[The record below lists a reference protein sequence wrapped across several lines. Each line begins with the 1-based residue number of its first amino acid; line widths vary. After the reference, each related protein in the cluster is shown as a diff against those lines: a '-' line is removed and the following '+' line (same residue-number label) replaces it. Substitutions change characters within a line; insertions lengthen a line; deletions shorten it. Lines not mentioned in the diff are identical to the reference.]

1 MSDLKVKHK
10 CPNCGAPV
18 TLAEADRFLTC
29 GFCKVRLY
37 MRMPGMPRYVLPSNE
52 PLTDDTVHVPY
63 LRMRGMYFTLRDAGV
78 AEGKVLDTSLK
89 AAAVDFMPEGLGVR
103 PQALELLPAP
113 EDSARLPLRAAP
125 EDMLRKTMGG
135 ARMSDAFGSAEDAIR
150 YRSFIGDSSCVI
162 YYPVRPDGGGVRD
175 CVEGR
180 TMAQLT
186 AGRRDSITARA
197 PHDGWAI
204 KFVAAKCPRCGWDLD
219 AKGKAAALLCRNC
232 TSVWRMPAQDSE
244 GPASFSPVEFHTV
257 RDQEGAPP
265 PSCYIPFWRMR
276 ADVTG
281 ELSASTYGDLI
292 RLANLPL
299 VATPELNAVPLHFW
313 VPAFRCPPTLFLR
326 LSRQL
331 TGARPRPELMDS
343 GSLPPAQGPQVY
355 EPTLSAE
362 DAPEAA
368 HLIFASMITKRKE
381 TFKQLGSTRIEPK
394 GYEFVYI
401 PFGERGG
408 DYVHQLLGFAIPKAA
423 LTYK

>member
-10 CPNCGAPV
+10 CPECGAPV
-18 TLAEADRFLTC
+18 TLSEADRLFAC

-37 MRMPGMPRYVLPSNE
+37 MLMPGIPRYVLPSAE
-52 PLTDDTVHVPY
+52 QPSDDTVHVPY

-78 AEGKVLDTSLK
+78 ESKVLDTSLK
-89 AAAVDFMPEGLGVR
+89 AAQVDFMPEGLGVR

-113 EDSARLPLRAAP
+113 EDSARLPLKAAP
-125 EDMLRKTMGG
+125 EDMLQKNLQG
-135 ARMSDAFGSAEDAIR
+135 ARVSDSSDADPIR
-150 YRSFIGDSSCVI
+150 YRAFLGDSTCVI
-162 YYPVRPDGGGVRD
+162 YYPIKPDGGGVRD

-180 TMAQLT
+180 TMAQLS
-186 AGRRDSITARA
+186 ADRRDALSLRD
-197 PHDGWAI
+197 PHDGWEI
-204 KFVAAKCPRCGWDLD
+204 KFIAAKCPRCGWDLD

-232 TSVWRMPAQDSE
+232 ASVWRMPAGGST
-244 GPASFSPVEFHTV
+244 SFTPVEFHTV

-281 ELSASTYGDLI
+281 DISARTYGDLI

-299 VATPELNAVPLHFW
+299 VATPELDAMPLYFW
-313 VPAFRCPPTLFLR
+313 VPAFRCPPALFLR

-368 HLIFASMITKRKE
+368 HLILASMITKRKE
-381 TFKQLGSTRIEPK
+381 H
-394 GYEFVYI
+394 V
-401 PFGERGG
+401 
-408 DYVHQLLGFAIPKAA
+408 
-423 LTYK
+423 